1 MSLAEC
7 LTLHLNLPDILAT
20 STTTSTDW
28 TIRPLDKDR
37 CRAAAKKVAFLGV
50 LQSYLLHD
58 RLLRSYYEQCTEFAG
73 LNLVNVEAEDEAIFD
88 LISTNNYGM
97 DKLKPIDLA
106 SDDVVNAL
114 KEQLRVTS
122 VSCSSQQ

>member
-1 MSLAEC
+1 M
-7 LTLHLNLPDILAT
+7 
-20 STTTSTDW
+20 
-28 TIRPLDKDR
+28 
-37 CRAAAKKVAFLGV
+37 